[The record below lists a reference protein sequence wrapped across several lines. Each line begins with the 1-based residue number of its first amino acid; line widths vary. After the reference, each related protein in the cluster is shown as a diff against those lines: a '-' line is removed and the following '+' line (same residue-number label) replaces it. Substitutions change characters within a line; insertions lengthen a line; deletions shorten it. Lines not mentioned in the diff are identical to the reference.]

1 MMIVVERIVNLEE
14 RQVDLD
20 EDDEIRQ
27 EVEVRRDV
35 EQAPELVD

>member
-1 MMIVVERIVNLEE
+1 MIGVVEMKVNPVE